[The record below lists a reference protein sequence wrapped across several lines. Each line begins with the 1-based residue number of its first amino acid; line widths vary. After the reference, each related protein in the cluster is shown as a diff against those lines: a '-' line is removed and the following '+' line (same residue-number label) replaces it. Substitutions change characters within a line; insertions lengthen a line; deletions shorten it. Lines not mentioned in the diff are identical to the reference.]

1 MTTRR
6 TLRATAIRVVP
17 LAMGLVLLSNVAAR
31 FGVRDILR
39 LLADLRWSLLPV
51 LALYAGHQASRAA
64 ALLLCVRTRTAFR
77 FADAW
82 WIRLSGEA
90 VECLTFT
97 GPLLSEPTKAWLL
110 QRAGLQLSDGLAATL
125 TEYLASM
132 VAAAATAVVGV
143 GYVLAQLHPV
153 GPVRAAAIVVLV
165 SMSVFLGILTAAAAT
180 RLRIASSLIKALVR
194 RTMPR
199 LEAIEDALIRITRE
213 TPRRFASIM
222 LAEFA
227 AQAFLALELWALLLS
242 AHVPCSPMRAALM
255 EGVIKFINAGWF
267 VVPGQLGV
275 AEGSYAVIFSVF
287 GLASVAGVTL
297 SVARRIRT
305 LITALVGLVALIAM
319 RKPLRRN
326 LSIGEGRPRRGRF
339 DDEGGERG
347 ADRDGNEQHRDGLM
361 IKPEASGCSQQD
373 QREGAVAH
381 PCPDAGATPF
391 RGELGRIRA

>member
-6 TLRATAIRVVP
+6 TLRAIAIRVVP
-17 LAMGLVLLSNVAAR
+17 LAIGLALLSTVAAR
-31 FGVRDILR
+31 FGVGDILR
-39 LLADLRWSLLPV
+39 LLVDLRWSLLPV

-64 ALLLCVRTRTAFR
+64 AFMLCVRGRTAFR

-110 QRAGLQLSDGLAATL
+110 QRAGLQLGDGLAATL

-165 SMSVFLGILTAAAAT
+165 SMAVFLGVLAVAAAT
-180 RLRIASSLIKALVR
+180 RLRIASPLTEAL
-194 RTMPR
+194 
-199 LEAIEDALIRITRE
+199 LRITRE
-213 TPRRFASIM
+213 APRRFAAIM

-227 AQAFLALELWALLLS
+227 AQAFLALELWTLLFS
-242 AHVPCSPMRAALM
+242 AHVPCSLARAALM

-275 AEGSYAVIFSVF
+275 AEGSYAVIFRVF

-319 RKPLRRN
+319 RNPRRRN
-326 LSIGEGRPRRGRF
+326 ASIGEGRPCRGRF
-339 DDEGGERG
+339 DDKCGERG
-347 ADRDGNEQHRDGLM
+347 ADRDGDEQHGDGLV
-361 IKPEASGCSQQD
+361 IDPEARGRGHQE
-373 QREGAVAH
+373 QRISTVA
-381 PCPDAGATPF
+381 PADPDSGATPF